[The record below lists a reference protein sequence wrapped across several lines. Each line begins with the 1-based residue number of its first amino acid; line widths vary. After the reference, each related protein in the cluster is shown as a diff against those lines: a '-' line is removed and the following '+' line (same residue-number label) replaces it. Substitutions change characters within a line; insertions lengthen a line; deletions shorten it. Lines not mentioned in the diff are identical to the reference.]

1 MNENKVLI
9 VEDDHAS
16 LVLLEAFVT
25 ELGYDVATAMDGE
38 EAFELVQA
46 GDFRIVISD
55 WEMPRLDG
63 VELCRRIRKRQ
74 FGSYVYFILL
84 TGRERED
91 DLVEGLKAGA
101 DDFLTKPFHPE
112 ELRFRL
118 RGASRVV
125 ALEGRDVFI
134 FSLASLAESRDSET
148 GEHLER
154 MREYSR
160 ILAQDLARTDKYRG
174 EINGDYI
181 RSIYLASPLHD
192 IGKVGIPDAILLKPG
207 RLTREEFE
215 VMKQHTTIGGK
226 TLARAME
233 HSPSADFFRFAQEI
247 ALTHHERYDG
257 RGYPDGLA
265 GDEIPLCGRIV
276 AVADVYDALTSVRI
290 YKDAY
295 SHEAAKRIIISDSGT
310 AFDPDVVDAFLR
322 CETQFAEVKHRYR
335 LGVPQ
340 HAASPALAWD

>member
-1 MNENKVLI
+1 
-9 VEDDHAS
+9 
-16 LVLLEAFVT
+16 
-25 ELGYDVATAMDGE
+25 MDGE

-74 FGSYVYFILL
+74 FSSYVYFILL
-84 TGRERED
+84 TGREQED

-154 MREYSR
+154 KREYSR
-160 ILAQDLARTDKYRG
+160 ILAQ
-174 EINGDYI
+174 
-181 RSIYLASPLHD
+181 
-192 IGKVGIPDAILLKPG
+192 
-207 RLTREEFE
+207 
-215 VMKQHTTIGGK
+215 
-226 TLARAME
+226 
-233 HSPSADFFRFAQEI
+233 
-247 ALTHHERYDG
+247 AL
-257 RGYPDGLA
+257 
-265 GDEIPLCGRIV
+265 
-276 AVADVYDALTSVRI
+276 
-290 YKDAY
+290 
-295 SHEAAKRIIISDSGT
+295 
-310 AFDPDVVDAFLR
+310 
-322 CETQFAEVKHRYR
+322 
-335 LGVPQ
+335 
-340 HAASPALAWD
+340 